1 MIPILSKAQV
11 VGADNGLSLVPVTG
25 GTKVQLGGPLVTN
38 TSFDLGATS
47 TYNVRKGTANYL
59 HILNN
64 GNIGFGTN
72 APSASFDV
80 VGASRFRNSL
90 TLNFGTAN
98 RTTQIRDNGLYIS
111 RTLDGTYTNAITADA
126 SMSFITRGGFKFISN
141 AIERVTFLET
151 GNVGI
156 GNTNPSYK
164 LDVSG
169 TFRGTNLV
177 SQVPVG
183 NVTSLKLLN
192 QDGKML
198 GSFETD
204 AGASTYL
211 RSFFNLTIDPNTSG
225 AGSSFVKITTLS
237 GTGTR
242 MVVAD
247 HNGILSTQA
256 IPFGGGGGGLGFYT
270 DNGTLSSN
278 RIVNTANFSLTA
290 QSVTSGT
297 NATVFQVINNVGTN
311 AIRARDDGSVRLSTS
326 IEVDPGGLSLD
337 NDKQIQAFSPDYS
350 KLGVFKMKNDGLAL
364 RSNSDVFIES
374 WANEKILVVKN
385 GNNYVG
391 IGTSVPTK
399 KLHVLGSGLFE
410 PTDVDGFT
418 TIHAKG
424 VVNWNKGLEYKITDA
439 DGVSNAYGLKITGYN
454 VSGNKTIRFSLEGA
468 NEGSFTGENWNF
480 ERSVMFRGGISNGN
494 HEDFDIRLKTNTLS
508 PGNKAIKFYAE
519 NFGANPIMSIVQN
532 GTVGIGT
539 SDTKGFKFAVA
550 GNMIAEKMV
559 VKLASAWPDYVF
571 EPNYKLPTL
580 SYVEKYIQ
588 EHGHL
593 PGVTSAKEIEEKGI
607 DVAETQVQL
616 LKKIE
621 ELTLYVIELK
631 KEMDQLKKQV
641 DSKK

>member
-1 MIPILSKAQV
+1 MIPILSKAQIYL
-11 VGADNGLSLVPVTG
+11 ADNGLTLSGTG
-25 GTKVQLGGPLVTN
+25 VNRKVQLGGSLLIN
-38 TSFDLGATS
+38 TSFDLGATF
-47 TYNVRKGTANYL
+47 TYNIRKGTANYL

-72 APSASFDV
+72 APTASFDV
-80 VGASRFRNSL
+80 LGASRFRNSL
-90 TLNFGTAN
+90 TLNYGTAN

-111 RTLDGTYTNAITADA
+111 RTTDGTYTNAITADA
-126 SMSFITRGGFKFISN
+126 SMSLVTRGDFKFVNN

-192 QDGKML
+192 QDGTML

-225 AGSSFVKITTLS
+225 TGGSYVKITTLS
-237 GTGTR
+237 GAGTR

-256 IPFGGGGGGLGFYT
+256 IPLGGGGGYWNQTG
-270 DNGTLSSN
+270 NN
-278 RIVNTANFSLTA
+278 I
-290 QSVTSGT
+290 T
-297 NATVFQVINNVGTN
+297 N
-311 AIRARDDGSVRLSTS
+311 L
-326 IEVDPGGLSLD
+326 
-337 NDKQIQAFSPDYS
+337 
-350 KLGVFKMKNDGLAL
+350 NDG
-364 RSNSDVFIES
+364 
-374 WANEKILVVKN
+374 
-385 GNNYVG
+385 YVG
-391 IGTSVPTK
+391 IGTLNPMR
-399 KLHVLGSGLFE
+399 KLHVVGSGMFE
-410 PTDVDGFT
+410 PTDADGFT

-424 VVNWNKGLEYKITDA
+424 AVNWNKGLEYKITDA
-439 DGVSNAYGLKITGYN
+439 DGVSNAYGLKISGYN
-454 VSGNKTIRFSLEGA
+454 VSGNKTVRFALEGA

-494 HEDFDIRLKTNTLS
+494 HEDFVIRLKTNTLS

-550 GNMIAEKMV
+550 GNMIAEKLV

-580 SYVEKYIQ
+580 SYVEKYIR

-607 DVAETQVQL
+607 DVAETQAQL

-631 KEMDQLKKQV
+631 KEIDSLKIDKSIQP
-641 DSKK
+641 KKK